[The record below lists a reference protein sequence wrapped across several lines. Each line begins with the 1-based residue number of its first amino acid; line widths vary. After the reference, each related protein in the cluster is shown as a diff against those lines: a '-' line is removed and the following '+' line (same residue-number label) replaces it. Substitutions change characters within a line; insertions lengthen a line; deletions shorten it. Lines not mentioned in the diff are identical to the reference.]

1 MSEPDKAS
9 VPAPAKGGGSS
20 RLGLVAALTG
30 VLNIGGTA
38 AVAAKVY
45 RAPKHVEASAHGE
58 PHSAEPSPKPQPPPP
73 VVALEP
79 FVVNLNEEGS
89 TRYLKTTFELELQ
102 SEKVQPLLLEKKRAV
117 RDEMLRYLSSLSVA
131 DTLGEANKTKIQEQM
146 VTRATKVLGKDA
158 VTHVFFTE
166 FVVQ

>member
-1 MSEPDKAS
+1 MSEPDKGSA
-9 VPAPAKGGGSS
+9 PAPSKSGGSS

-45 RAPKHVEASAHGE
+45 RAPKHVEASGHVERHGAE
-58 PHSAEPSPKPQPPPP
+58 TSAKPPP
-73 VVALEP
+73 VVGLEP

-102 SEKVQPLLLEKKRAV
+102 SERIQPILVEKKRAV

-131 DTLGEANKTKIQEQM
+131 DTLGEANKTKIQEQL
-146 VTRATKVLGKDA
+146 VARATKVLGQDA

>member
-1 MSEPDKAS
+1 MSEAEKPA
-9 VPAPAKGGGSS
+9 APAANKGSS
-20 RLGLVAALTG
+20 SKLGLVAALTG
-30 VLNIGGTA
+30 ILNIGGTA

-45 RAPKHVEASAHGE
+45 RAPKHVEAPAPGDGHGGGHDK
-58 PHSAEPSPKPQPPPP
+58 PHAPPP

-89 TRYLKTTFELELQ
+89 TRYLKTTFELELE
-102 SEKVQPLLLEKKRAV
+102 SDKVQGMLNEKKRAV

-131 DTLGEANKTKIQEQM
+131 DTLGEANKSKIQEQM
-146 VTRATKVLGKDA
+146 VARAAKVLGKDA